1 MIKCS
6 KQNVRIKILKF
17 LPKLFK
23 SIILLS
29 RNNSFWFLICP
40 FRKFLYLHICIL
52 LYPFFIYKQG
62 QYFNALKILQKTW
75 FAKKKEKG
83 YLTSGDHLAGAT
95 MHDETGCCLFEAC
108 VPLKEYR
115 HHCCEVCR
123 F

>member
-1 MIKCS
+1 MYTSISIFYIQARPIFQCIEDFAE
-6 KQNVRIKILKF
+6 NLVRK
-17 LPKLFK
+17 
-23 SIILLS
+23 
-29 RNNSFWFLICP
+29 
-40 FRKFLYLHICIL
+40 
-52 LYPFFIYKQG
+52 
-62 QYFNALKILQKTW
+62 
-75 FAKKKEKG
+75 KKKEKG